1 MTGVLL
7 VVAVLIAAAACPAM
21 MWLRARR
28 GGGPAACLAPAKPR
42 TLDELRRRRAELDV
56 AISQRDSA
64 HTPDAA

>member
-28 GGGPAACLAPAKPR
+28 GGPASCLAPAKPR
-42 TLDELRRRRAELDV
+42 TLDDLRRRRAELDA
-56 AISQRDSA
+56 AISQRDSP

>member
-1 MTGVLL
+1 MSGVLL

-28 GGGPAACLAPAKPR
+28 GGPASCRAPATP
-42 TLDELRRRRAELDV
+42 TTVDELRRRRAELDA

>member
-1 MTGVLL
+1 MSGVLL

-28 GGGPAACLAPAKPR
+28 GGPAACPAPAKPR
-42 TLDELRRRRAELDV
+42 TLDELRRRRAELDA
-56 AISQRDSA
+56 AINQRDSA

>member
-7 VVAVLIAAAACPAM
+7 VVAVLIAAVACPAM

-28 GGGPAACLAPAKPR
+28 GGPASCTVAAEPR
-42 TLDELRRRRAELDV
+42 TLDELRRRRAEVDA

-64 HTPDAA
+64 HAPDAA